1 MISGT
6 WTLRVAFGLSV
17 ADLDKPRKCFR
28 QPIRVSFAWPLQD
41 CVSFPSRFES
51 ITGILLLGLDPSATS
66 VRDLS
71 GLLKF
76 EAVDGG

>member
-17 ADLDKPRKCFR
+17 AALDKPRKCFR
-28 QPIRVSFAWPLQD
+28 LPNRVSFAWPLQD
-41 CVSFPSRFES
+41 HVSFLSRFES
-51 ITGILLLGLDPSATS
+51 ITDILLLGRDPSATS
-66 VRDLS
+66 GRDLTA
-71 GLLKF
+71 LLKF